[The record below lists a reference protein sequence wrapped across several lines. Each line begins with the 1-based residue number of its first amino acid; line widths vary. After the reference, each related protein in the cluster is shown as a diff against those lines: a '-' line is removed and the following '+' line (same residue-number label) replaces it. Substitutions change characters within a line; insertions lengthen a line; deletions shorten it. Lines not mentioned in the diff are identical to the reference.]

1 LVLMPTVLRMDKKTF
16 DTMYAKAVEAAELAD
31 QVEPRAQTA
40 RYDANS
46 HRLII
51 ELRSGVTV
59 LVPCSLIQGLSDAPP
74 EDIAKVKI
82 VARGEDLH
90 WPTLDV
96 QVSVPRLMAGVFGT
110 RKWMAGIER
119 RGSKVKSK
127 KTEPSRINNQRGG
140 RPKKVSA

>member
-1 LVLMPTVLRMDKKTF
+1 MDKKTF
-16 DTMYAKAVEAAELAD
+16 DAMYAKAVEAAELAD

-59 LVPCSLIQGLSDAPP
+59 MVPCSLIQGLSDASPD
-74 EDIAKVKI
+74 DIARVKI
-82 VARGEDLH
+82 MARGEDLH

-96 QVSVPRLMAGVFGT
+96 QMSVPRLMAGIFGT
-110 RKWMAGIER
+110 RKWMAEIGQRGER
-119 RGSKVKSK
+119 VKPEKKVG
-127 KTEPSRINNQRGG
+127 TYRATGQRGG
-140 RPKKVSA
+140 RPPKVSA